1 MGFSTLVAIALT
13 VVTVA
18 PDVPVQRPA
27 ADRDN
32 GVVTTEAE
40 PSPPEAVTTEAPSV
54 DTGVDT
60 GVDAALGTSAAA
72 PEAAPVETAQ
82 PASESPAVTSSL
94 PTEAELAQLYAAST
108 DDLDRIDREL
118 RRAQALISI
127 GAVATTAGLL
137 MLIGAATEAA
147 KPPCKFDLDTCAN
160 APRPRMARGLGIGA
174 AVTLVGGATLI
185 GIGGH
190 RRHRLRARIDADA
203 KNVALTVS
211 GRF

>member
-13 VVTVA
+13 VSTVG

-27 ADRDN
+27 VGRDN
-32 GVVTTEAE
+32 SVVATEAE
-40 PSPPEAVTTEAPSV
+40 PSPPEAVTTDAPSV
-54 DTGVDT
+54 DAPVTT
-60 GVDAALGTSAAA
+60 EIETSTAA

-94 PTEAELAQLYAAST
+94 PTDAELAQLYAAST
-108 DDLDRIDREL
+108 DDLDRIDRDL